1 MVREFQGDF
10 TMSKNYNV
18 QETKDYSIFS
28 CHENNR
34 NVNVHTKKFKQLLL
48 SMRKYGFL
56 PFCPIWVKK
65 DENNKLSIQTG
76 HHRLHAA
83 MQLKIPVCYMIYN
96 TPFKIWE
103 EEKSTKIW
111 NLADHFT
118 RLIAAGDANAL
129 AIKNYHDE
137 TGITLSI
144 CLSLFSGGSTYKCNK
159 IDDFKKGRLAISP
172 NAIHTANC
180 LKEIVNV
187 SKSIN
192 KDIATHSNYVSAL
205 LKTMSVKS
213 FDYKLYIKKLT
224 THSYM
229 LNKQLNY
236 DGYIDLIDQI
246 YNRQTQQNQR
256 IPLAFLV
263 RQEMQKRKTFN
274 NKRTN

>member
-10 TMSKNYNV
+10 TMSKNYSV
-18 QETKDYSIFS
+18 QETKDYSIFAL
-28 CHENNR
+28 HENNR
-34 NVNVHTKKFKQLLL
+34 TVNVHSNKYKKLLL
-48 SMRKYGFL
+48 SMKKYGFL
-56 PFCPIWVKK
+56 PFYPIWVKK
-65 DENNKLSIQTG
+65 GNNNKLTVQVG

-103 EEKSTKIW
+103 EEKSTKMW
-111 NLADHFT
+111 SLSDHFT
-118 RLIAAGDANAL
+118 RLISEGDATAL

-137 TGITLSI
+137 TGIGLSI
-144 CLSLFSGGSTYKCNK
+144 CLSAFSGETGNKCNK
-159 IDDFKKGRLAISP
+159 QDIFKKGDFAISP
-172 NAIHTANC
+172 SAIHIADC
-180 LKEIVNV
+180 LKEVVNA
-187 SKSIN
+187 SKEIN
-192 KDIATHSNYVSAL
+192 KDVATNSQYVTAL

-213 FDYKLYIKKLT
+213 FNYKVYIKKLN

-229 LNKQLNY
+229 LTKQINT

-256 IPLAFLV
+256 IHRAFLI

-274 NKRTN
+274 NKWTN